1 MSFTGPN
8 QARQHPNVGYVERW
22 ASAIGGG
29 ALAAVGLRRGYL
41 KKPAGIALMLVA
53 GHQLYRGITGR
64 DRIYEAIG
72 VDTSQIGP
80 RFGSVPDEA
89 GIKVEKSV
97 TVNKSPDEL
106 YRFWRN
112 FENLPRFMDHLE
124 SVQVQSD
131 NRSHWVAKAPA
142 GTTVAWDAEITEDR
156 PDELISWRSLPN
168 ADVDNEGTVR
178 FVPAPAGRGTEVRVS
193 LAYNPPA
200 GVVGATVAK
209 LFGEEPNQQVAG
221 DLRRFKN
228 IMEAGEIPTTA
239 GQPSGERSLLGKAV
253 SPQS

>member
-1 MSFTGPN
+1 MSFTGQN
-8 QARQHPNVGYVERW
+8 KARQHPNVGYIERW

-29 ALAAVGLRRGYL
+29 ALASVGLRRGYL

-53 GHQLYRGITGR
+53 GHHLYRGITGH

-80 RFGSVPDEA
+80 RFGVSGDA
-89 GIKVEKSV
+89 GFKVEKSV
-97 TVNKSPDEL
+97 TVNRSPDQL
-106 YRFWRN
+106 YRFWHN
-112 FENLPRFMDHLE
+112 FENLPHFMDHLE
-124 SVQVQSD
+124 SVQSQGAK
-131 NRSHWVAKAPA
+131 RSHWVVKAPA
-142 GTTVAWDAEITEDR
+142 GTTVAWDAEITDDR
-156 PDELISWRSLPN
+156 PNELISWRSLPN

-178 FVPAPAGRGTEVRVS
+178 FVPAPGGRGTEVHVS

-200 GVVGATVAK
+200 GVVGSAVAK
-209 LFGEEPNQQVAG
+209 LFGEEPNQQVAS

-239 GQPSGERSLLGKAV
+239 GQPSGERSLLGKVA

>member
-1 MSFTGPN
+1 
-8 QARQHPNVGYVERW
+8 
-22 ASAIGGG
+22 
-29 ALAAVGLRRGYL
+29 
-41 KKPAGIALMLVA
+41 
-53 GHQLYRGITGR
+53 
-64 DRIYEAIG
+64 
-72 VDTSQIGP
+72 
-80 RFGSVPDEA
+80 
-89 GIKVEKSV
+89 
-97 TVNKSPDEL
+97 
-106 YRFWRN
+106 
-112 FENLPRFMDHLE
+112 
-124 SVQVQSD
+124 
-131 NRSHWVAKAPA
+131 
-142 GTTVAWDAEITEDR
+142 
-156 PDELISWRSLPN
+156 
-168 ADVDNEGTVR
+168 VDNEGTVR